1 MTTDMP
7 AESEEQIEAT
17 YDHRATYCPEDNKLR
32 FYPSTGAGGDWD
44 DPDFDKEIMKA
55 AGYRWASKQEC
66 YVCPRWTP
74 AAEDAALRYVDD
86 IEDEN
91 YSPAERA
98 ADRAERFSGYRD
110 KRRSEA
116 HGHADTFEAGPD
128 AFGHQNQARAER
140 AAARHDRHRG
150 RALSQWSKAEYWQ
163 MRTQGVIRHAIGRQS
178 PAKRRTRIKKLE
190 SEQRKTLKSLQ
201 EQAERRAMWL
211 KVRDWDGP
219 EADELIAL
227 NEGGYAI
234 TEQLNTPQRIA
245 YTLANTSSLLIL
257 SHPHNEE
264 ANEYAAQLHG
274 AYHRGFSP
282 YNLLT
287 AEKYAAFGPIG
298 RLTPRQV
305 AECYIDQ
312 VADPDDEDGRQQ
324 RWARHYELRLEFERA
339 MLADEGGAADDTEIV
354 PGGFIE
360 LRGEMGRWLGEEAPH
375 GWVQIHRV
383 HKSRSTGKASSVE
396 VMGVLNRHCAGAE
409 TKTGLVKVDISRF
422 GADRYRAPT
431 AEELAA
437 FNAEQTAAKKKAK
450 AKQSTGPKLIN
461 PTPEDAQRLQEML
474 NALEMNTDH
483 HSETINST
491 QKAYSS
497 QSKGSYSP
505 CKTITIGEKGRP
517 VRNIHETIPTTQY
530 RSIFK
535 VRVCSNGYKAPRV
548 VIITD
553 KPQKAIPFD
562 AIEKAR
568 AECPTEE
575 SHGRAFA
582 ELWNRRAE
590 WGYSFGDL
598 PEDEREAAKQLRRDC
613 GYLGWAKITCSNQF
627 DLTEEGRR
635 VLAKWQAIIDQEQ
648 TATPAPKPSEHLEP
662 VSTAAAGQLF

>member
-1 MTTDMP
+1 MTTDTP
-7 AESEEQIEAT
+7 AESEEQIETT

-44 DPDFDKEIMKA
+44 DPDFDKEVMKA

-116 HGHADTFEAGPD
+116 HGYADTFEAGPD

-163 MRTQGVIRHAIGRQS
+163 MRTAGVIRHAIGKQS

-190 SEQRKTLKSLQ
+190 SEQRTHSRDIETSRNHWEGFRKVLALPGNNQPAGDDTPTSGDPRRVKTQ
-201 EQAERRAMWL
+201 GRG
-211 KVRDWDGP
+211 VRCTVDYDKIDCP
-219 EADELIAL
+219 FVLVF
-227 NEGGYAI
+227 
-234 TEQLNTPQRIA
+234 
-245 YTLANTSSLLIL
+245 TLANYTHSGFHYKHPRTGEESSL
-257 SHPHNEE
+257 
-264 ANEYAAQLHG
+264 Y
-274 AYHRGFSP
+274 YH
-282 YNLLT
+282 LT
-287 AEKYAAFGPIG
+287 DK
-298 RLTPRQV
+298 
-305 AECYIDQ
+305 
-312 VADPDDEDGRQQ
+312 ADPITPKEAAELYLEGMHEDGPGYPGGYMD
-324 RWARHYELRLEFERA
+324 RWVRHYELRLEFERA

-360 LRGEMGRWLGEEAPH
+360 LRGEMGRWFGEEAPH

-517 VRNIHETIPTTQY
+517 VRNIHETSPSTQY
-530 RSIFK
+530 RSVFK

-613 GYLGWAKITCSNQF
+613 GYLGWAKITCANQF

-635 VLAKWQAIIDQEQ
+635 VLAKWKAIIEQEQ
-648 TATPAPKPSEHLEP
+648 TATPAPKPAEHLEP